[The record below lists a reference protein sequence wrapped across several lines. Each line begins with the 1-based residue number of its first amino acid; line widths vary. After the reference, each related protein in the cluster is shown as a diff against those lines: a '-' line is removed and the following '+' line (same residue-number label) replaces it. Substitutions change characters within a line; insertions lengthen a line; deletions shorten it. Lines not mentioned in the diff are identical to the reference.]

1 MFRVAGGIA
10 SVGGPGKPGP
20 KWEEYRIATTTASEI
35 RINDRIRAREVRLV
49 DPDGLQLGIKPLP
62 EALMIARQFD
72 LDLVEVAPLAN
83 PPVCRIMDYGKF
95 KFDEAQKA
103 RESRRKTSNTGIKEM
118 KYRPK
123 IGPGDFDTKTR
134 RVMKFLNE
142 GHKVKVTIMFRG
154 RELGHPELGRRILDR
169 LAEALDGTA
178 RIETEAR
185 LDGRNM
191 VMVLAPDKRAKQ
203 SQAARSKKTPAPEQA
218 AANGQSEELK
228 QRAQVA
234 TAEVAPS
241 EVAPSEVTTEEAATD
256 PDVPS
261 DTEGA
266 DGTQS

>member
-1 MFRVAGGIA
+1 M
-10 SVGGPGKPGP
+10 
-20 KWEEYRIATTTASEI
+20 ATTTASEI
-35 RINDRIRAREVRLV
+35 RINDRIRARTVRLV
-49 DPDGLQLGIKPLP
+49 DPDGQQLGIKTLP
-62 EALMIARQFD
+62 EALTIARQFD

-123 IGPGDFDTKTR
+123 IGPGDFETKTR
-134 RVMKFLNE
+134 RVQKFLND

-169 LAEALDGTA
+169 LADELNGSG
-178 RIETEAR
+178 RIESEAK

-203 SQAARSKKTPAPEQA
+203 SQTARKKAQA
-218 AANGQSEELK
+218 AVELNADSAPAVEPEVVEADAIEPESEAVDVVAAAGGQSE
-228 QRAQVA
+228 
-234 TAEVAPS
+234 
-241 EVAPSEVTTEEAATD
+241 
-256 PDVPS
+256 
-261 DTEGA
+261 
-266 DGTQS
+266 DGQES

>member
-1 MFRVAGGIA
+1 M
-10 SVGGPGKPGP
+10 
-20 KWEEYRIATTTASEI
+20 TADH
-35 RINDRIRAREVRLV
+35 RINERIRVEQVRLV
-49 DPDGLQLGIKPLP
+49 DPDGQQLGIQPTR
-62 EALMIARQFD
+62 EALELARSMD
-72 LDLVEVAPLAN
+72 LDLVEVAPTAN

-134 RVMKFLNE
+134 RVQKFLNE
-142 GHKVKVTIMFRG
+142 GHQVKVTIMFRG

-169 LAEALDGTA
+169 LAEELNGTA

-203 SQAARSKKTPAPEQA
+203 SQAARSKKEPEPGETAGKQGDGLDEAKEQPASAPEA
-218 AANGQSEELK
+218 GI
-228 QRAQVA
+228 
-234 TAEVAPS
+234 
-241 EVAPSEVTTEEAATD
+241 ATD
-256 PDVPS
+256 AQS
-261 DTEGA
+261 DNGAEG
-266 DGTQS
+266 